1 MIILATWL
9 AHLRVAD
16 RLLNEFGFSPREFLA
31 GNLAPDCGE
40 PVPGG
45 FDPPKEITHWTDS
58 GKGHCD
64 YERFR
69 REILAPEQDGN
80 NRTFLIGY
88 FCHLMADVLWVR
100 LINDPTKERFRELY
114 TSDREE
120 YYRRVKPE
128 WYANDF
134 LFLRSS
140 PDFRSFRLFCEINE
154 FPVNCLPYYRA
165 DSVEKQIRIIQQYY
179 LSPQSG
185 VTTVVPLADRIPEDF
200 VFLTP
205 QQMDWWVEEA
215 ASRIAMRL
223 REGI

>member
-1 MIILATWL
+1 MTKLATWL

-16 RLLNEFGFSPREFLA
+16 RLLDEFGFSPREFLA
-31 GNLAPDCGE
+31 GNVAPDCGE
-40 PVPGG
+40 PVPSG

-64 YERFR
+64 FERFR
-69 REILAPEQDGN
+69 RELLDPEKDPQ
-80 NRTFLIGY
+80 NRVFLTGY

-114 TSDREE
+114 TTDREE
-120 YYRRVKPE
+120 YYHRVKPE

-134 LFLRSS
+134 LFLRRC
-140 PDFRSFRLFCEINE
+140 PDFRSFRLFCGIHE

-165 DSVEKQIRIIQQYY
+165 DSVEKQIRNIQQYY
-179 LSPQSG
+179 LAP
-185 VTTVVPLADRIPEDF
+185 PELPETF
-200 VFLTP
+200 VYLTP

-215 ASRIAMRL
+215 ASRIAERL
-223 REGI
+223 RSSKGD